1 MRFEIGQSL
10 RSQRPCKKQMGQKK
24 KVDEEEVD
32 EEKVDEEE
40 VDEEEV
46 DEVHALTVFS
56 SKTQK
61 KGLFFPADVVY
72 NVN

>member
-24 KVDEEEVD
+24 KVDEE
-32 EEKVDEEE
+32 K

>member
-24 KVDEEEVD
+24 KVDEEE
-32 EEKVDEEE
+32 VDEEE

>member
-24 KVDEEEVD
+24 KVDEEEA
-32 EEKVDEEE
+32 DEEE